1 MFWTSG
7 LSRMTCRRLTTS
19 LLKGLD
25 YLHRSALICHRDIKP
40 SNLLLSGSNGDGDIG
55 DWNRLRICDFGSAIF
70 LSNGGGGGGADLS
83 PYVCSRYYR
92 SPELLLGRRRHGA
105 AVDLWA
111 AACVAAEMR
120 TGAVLLRGDDSS
132 IEQVIKE
139 NIFFGRA
146 ATKL

>member
-1 MFWTSG
+1 MLWTPG
-7 LSRMTCRRLTTS
+7 LPRPTCRRLTTS

-40 SNLLLSGSNGDGDIG
+40 SNLLLSGSTGDGDGDTG
-55 DWNRLRICDFGSAIF
+55 DWDRLRICDFGSAIF
-70 LSNGGGGGGADLS
+70 LSNGGGGGGGGAADLS

-132 IEQVIKE
+132 IEQVI
-139 NIFFGRA
+139 
-146 ATKL
+146 